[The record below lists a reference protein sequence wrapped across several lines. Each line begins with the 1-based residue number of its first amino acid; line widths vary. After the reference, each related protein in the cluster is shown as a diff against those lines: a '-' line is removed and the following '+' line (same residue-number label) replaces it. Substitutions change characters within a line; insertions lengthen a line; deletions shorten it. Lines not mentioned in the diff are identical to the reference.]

1 VGYSGLLAKSGWG
14 YWADIGL
21 VVQNPGGVI
30 GIGRAQGFDDVL
42 RDLRLAPLVQVGVNY
57 SF

>member
-1 VGYSGLLAKSGWG
+1 
-14 YWADIGL
+14 
-21 VVQNPGGVI
+21 VQNPGGVF